1 MAPGLP
7 AAWVSRCAVCLMAA
21 AGAALGPSTGSAH
34 AASPPAGP
42 SRAVTPPGAPST
54 AATAP
59 AATSSPPAGARPAP
73 SGSASPSALPSA
85 LPLPSRFPVSGAP
98 GTGPDPSSPATAGL
112 GAQGPAG
119 PDADASDSASSP
131 SASPDVSGSTAPLA
145 GREAGAG
152 KERPG
157 RSLSPLE
164 PARDEEPVEEDAP
177 ESALADPVDLPVST
191 PPPSAFTDPGSRSG
205 QALDAA
211 AVRRVQQVSLG
222 TGIAL
227 VGLGLGFLAF
237 RMRRAN

>member
-1 MAPGLP
+1 
-7 AAWVSRCAVCLMAA
+7 MAA

-34 AASPPAGP
+34 AASPPVGP
-42 SRAVTPPGAPST
+42 SRAVTPPGTPST

-59 AATSSPPAGARPAP
+59 AATPSPPAGARPAP

>member
-1 MAPGLP
+1 
-7 AAWVSRCAVCLMAA
+7 MAA

-42 SRAVTPPGAPST
+42 SRAVTPPGTPST

-59 AATSSPPAGARPAP
+59 AATPSPPAGARPAP

-131 SASPDVSGSTAPLA
+131 SPDVSGSTAPLA

>member
-1 MAPGLP
+1 
-7 AAWVSRCAVCLMAA
+7 MAA

-59 AATSSPPAGARPAP
+59 AATPSPPAGARPAP

>member
-1 MAPGLP
+1 
-7 AAWVSRCAVCLMAA
+7 MAA
-21 AGAALGPSTGSAH
+21 AGAALGPAGGSAH
-34 AASPPAGP
+34 GASPPAGP
-42 SRAVTPPGAPST
+42 SRAVTPPGTPSPAAT
-54 AATAP
+54 AATP
-59 AATSSPPAGARPAP
+59 SSPAGARPAP

-85 LPLPSRFPVSGAP
+85 LPLPSGVPVSGAP
-98 GTGPDPSSPATAGL
+98 GTGPAPSSPATAGH
-112 GAQGPAG
+112 GAQAPAG
-119 PDADASDSASSP
+119 PDADAPDSSSSP

-152 KERPG
+152 KARPG

-164 PARDEEPVEEDAP
+164 LARAEEPVEEDEP
-177 ESALADPVDLPVST
+177 EATLADPVDLPVST

-211 AVRRVQQVSLG
+211 SVRRVQQVSLG

>member
-1 MAPGLP
+1 
-7 AAWVSRCAVCLMAA
+7 MAA

-42 SRAVTPPGAPST
+42 SRAVTPPGTPST

-59 AATSSPPAGARPAP
+59 AATPSPPAGARPAP